1 MRSAKKIGSL
11 KIKKLKKRLK
21 KWFIKI
27 KKIGLLKIKNL
38 NLIFRCLK
46 NTIN

>member
-21 KWFIKI
+21 KWFIKKKNWFI
-27 KKIGLLKIKNL
+27 KDKKFKFN
-38 NLIFRCLK
+38 F
-46 NTIN
+46 